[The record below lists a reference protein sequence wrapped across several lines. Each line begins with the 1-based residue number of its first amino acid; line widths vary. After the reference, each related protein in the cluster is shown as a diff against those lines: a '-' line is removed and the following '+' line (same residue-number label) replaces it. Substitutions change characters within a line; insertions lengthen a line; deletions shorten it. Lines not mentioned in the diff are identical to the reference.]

1 MAGFYGVSLSPAQF
15 ATLALNAIAVSMTT
29 PGIPGGAIIVM
40 APMLAS
46 AGIPLEGMA
55 MLLGVD
61 TLPDMFRT
69 TATVSCWVGA
79 ASLLN
84 PREHSA
90 AIDDASKVIHS
101 DGPISDVREPNC

>member
-1 MAGFYGVSLSPAQF
+1 
-15 ATLALNAIAVSMTT
+15 MTA

-55 MLLGVD
+55 MLLAVD

-79 ASLLN
+79 ASLLT
-84 PREHSA
+84 PRGQSA
-90 AIDDASKVIHS
+90 AIDGALEVIHS
-101 DGPISDVREPNC
+101 DEPISCAREPDC

>member
-1 MAGFYGVSLSPAQF
+1 
-15 ATLALNAIAVSMTT
+15 
-29 PGIPGGAIIVM
+29 
-40 APMLAS
+40 MLAS

-55 MLLGVD
+55 MLLAVD

-90 AIDDASKVIHS
+90 AIEGIHS
-101 DGPISDVREPNC
+101 DEPISDVREPNC

>member
-1 MAGFYGVSLSPAQF
+1 
-15 ATLALNAIAVSMTT
+15 
-29 PGIPGGAIIVM
+29 M

-55 MLLGVD
+55 MLLAVD

-79 ASLLN
+79 ASLLK
-84 PREHSA
+84 PQVQSA
-90 AIDDASKVIHS
+90 AIDSALDVIHS
-101 DGPISDVREPNC
+101 DEPISDVREPNC

>member
-1 MAGFYGVSLSPAQF
+1 L
-15 ATLALNAIAVSMTT
+15 LA
-29 PGIPGGAIIVM
+29 
-40 APMLAS
+40 
-46 AGIPLEGMA
+46 
-55 MLLGVD
+55 VD

-90 AIDDASKVIHS
+90 AIDGASEVIHS
-101 DGPISDVREPNC
+101 DGPTSDVHEPDC

>member
-1 MAGFYGVSLSPAQF
+1 VLI
-15 ATLALNAIAVSMTT
+15 LNAIVVSMTA
-29 PGIPGGAIIVM
+29 PGIPGGAIVVM

-55 MLLGVD
+55 MLLALD

-69 TATVSCWVGA
+69 TTTVSCWIGA

-84 PREHSA
+84 QSA
-90 AIDDASKVIHS
+90 QGATTDKSVLNSGELK
-101 DGPISDVREPNC
+101 G